1 MEKTPIGNGE
11 LLLNLNESASYSTS
25 SKIQNKNTNTSKNK
39 NKYSSYS
46 SSSLSTK
53 RKKFNEV
60 RRNMSGFINND
71 KIEKKMYLDKI
82 NMRAKRNSELLYKL
96 SSTFRSCRIQANNKD
111 PKIEANLFRIGVKRS
126 YLLSKRVNQ
135 VRNMI
140 QNFDNEFTVNLNI
153 NNKKTFP
160 NKNVVKKPLQKIEE
174 ESFDFDLN
182 NINKNEPEKNKR
194 TDSFKSQRK
203 SMKKSLLILGNSPE
217 SIDALTLKGKKFLRN
232 NEKIEKKLK
241 NEKKFC
247 QLEDAFKYYELL
259 YNYKYF
265 LTQKDNEFLSFS
277 RRKKL
282 EKESLSNY
290 LKNKKKISEG
300 EKNCEKCKNKKKIDL
315 KKYINGNKI
324 LSIYNYS
331 ENENDKNYYTPE
343 NTSNENKHEL
353 ILSLGNSE
361 KTQKNLK
368 RVFSSFTR
376 QNIFTDIKIN
386 NHDNSIFKNKTR
398 PTTSSI
404 YSSNYINSIKLNK
417 NIKNELDIDSAISN
431 TSIYNTIF
439 TYNKTQSKNNKKK
452 SSSSPS
458 SVKKVIRSM
467 SEGILSIGDKLK
479 TDLKSTYKSI
489 MKKIEE
495 DKKPVQKVKKDR
507 NININKIRQ
516 DLHLKRRG
524 NFIDEEQ
531 LIMNNVDK
539 LYKSL
544 PKRHVNLMRSIA
556 KIVINEDRMRNK
568 PLIYNDIYDNKLFK
582 MRLKKEM
589 FDAENEMAKIRK
601 KLNKNK
607 TVKDFKERMKKLMEN
622 DMFLFF
628 NLNSLKQMVN
638 KYKVLR
644 GECLSNN

>member
-241 NEKKFC
+241 YEKKFC

-315 KKYINGNKI
+315 KKYINTNKI

-331 ENENDKNYYTPE
+331 ENENDKNCYTPE
-343 NTSNENKHEL
+343 NTSNANKHEL

-417 NIKNELDIDSAISN
+417 NIKNELDIDSAKSN